1 MLSHRAQRHSRH
13 QLFPVKLCLKPPR
26 LCDSNPVLGGLRRS
40 FTGIPGAV
48 TLGRGRAHWRHSF
61 PAGDFAPPG
70 PPTRSLVGP
79 LQPRSALVAHSLRS
93 FARRASSGRL
103 SMSITAEDDQDITP
117 RGRCGT
123 M

>member
-61 PAGDFAPPG
+61 PAGDFAPLG
-70 PPTRSLVGP
+70 PPDTLARGAPSAPLRSRGSLATLFRATRVE
-79 LQPRSALVAHSLRS
+79 RSAVDVDN
-93 FARRASSGRL
+93 GR
-103 SMSITAEDDQDITP
+103 
-117 RGRCGT
+117 G
-123 M
+123 